1 MNAKTIVMALEELDL
16 GSDISGVSD
25 GSGDDETYKP
35 RESTYAEST
44 SSEEEIQDVEEEIQN
59 VEEVVGEAGDA
70 PAAPGPA
77 REPAE
82 KRRRVSRLRVM
93 NREWLQD
100 DLPVQEVPASELQPR
115 GLQEQ
120 RYDVSYFMK
129 VFGESNIELL
139 TVFWSR
145 KWPF

>member
-1 MNAKTIVMALEELDL
+1 MALEELDL

-44 SSEEEIQDVEEEIQN
+44 SSEEEIQDVEEEIQDVEEEIQD

-100 DLPVQEVPASELQPR
+100 DLPAQEVPASELQPR